1 MEERGDEGEEKV
13 SPGSSALGVRLLA
26 QGALTPAVACVLC
39 SQLIR
44 FSGVRINMAMSRDRY
59 RRMGKYLKPW
69 GKPPT
74 GATFWIQ
81 LITTAGT
88 VRCLKLSTKPSG
100 ASKSDG
106 LALAW
111 TVVLVISIFKGVDSS
126 VELVVSYGAP
136 EFAPRQEPMNLAI
149 GIIFML
155 TCACLLVGYCC
166 HSRALRAAKAEEA
179 AEAAEVE
186 AEAAAERA
194 ALKEAAGSAE
204 PSDATAAPVA
214 MTRGIPNYMLRTS
227 GTIARLAA
235 DLKSADGVLYARE
248 RLVSIVTVDVIEMI
262 QQQGGGAEK
271 VTNLGEDILVQGL
284 LFDSFQPGDT
294 FEVVASAD
302 SGVATLLAMEIVEAR
317 PSSALDLAQLGA
329 DDEKR
334 RGIASLAS
342 VAPGLSGWTA
352 RVVVPGRARTG
363 FKIAKQSG
371 QQ

>member
-1 MEERGDEGEEKV
+1 
-13 SPGSSALGVRLLA
+13 
-26 QGALTPAVACVLC
+26 
-39 SQLIR
+39 
-44 FSGVRINMAMSRDRY
+44 MAMSRDRY

-81 LITTAGT
+81 LITTA
-88 VRCLKLSTKPSG
+88 
-100 ASKSDG
+100 
-106 LALAW
+106 
-111 TVVLVISIFKGVDSS
+111 VVLVISIFKGVDSS
-126 VELVVSYGAP
+126 VELVVSYGVP
-136 EFAPRQEPMNLAI
+136 EYQTRQEPMNLAI

-155 TCACLLVGYCC
+155 TCACLIVGYCC
-166 HSRALRAAKAEEA
+166 HSRAVRAAEAEEAEEA
-179 AEAAEVE
+179 AAE

-194 ALKEAAGSAE
+194 ALEQAAGNAE
-204 PSDATAAPVA
+204 LSDATAAPVA

-235 DLKSADGVLYARE
+235 ENSANGVLYARATV
-248 RLVSIVTVDVIEMI
+248 VSIVTVDVMEMI
-262 QQQGGGAEK
+262 QQQGGAAEK
-271 VTNLGEDILVQGL
+271 VTHLGEDILVQGL

-334 RGIASLAS
+334 RGIASLVS

-352 RVVVPGRARTG
+352 RVVMPGRARTG
-363 FKIAKQSG
+363 VKIAKQSG